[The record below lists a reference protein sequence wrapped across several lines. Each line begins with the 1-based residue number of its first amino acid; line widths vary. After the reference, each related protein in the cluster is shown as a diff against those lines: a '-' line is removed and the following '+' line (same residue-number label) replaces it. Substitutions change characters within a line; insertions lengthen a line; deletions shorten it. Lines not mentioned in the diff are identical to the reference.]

1 MAKAVKAKKVNRKQ
15 VVNQANTSNRA
26 FRPMAGFF
34 LLYFIAFIG
43 LVITLDGNDYNTL
56 LERVFW
62 AVIFIGLIVGIQRHW
77 PAMRQL
83 ILNRSS
89 K

>member
-1 MAKAVKAKKVNRKQ
+1 MAKVVKAKKVNRKQ
-15 VVNQANTSNRA
+15 VINQASDQTRA
-26 FRPMAGFF
+26 FKPMAGFF
-34 LLYFIAFIG
+34 LLYSVAFIG
-43 LVITLDGNDYNTL
+43 LVFTLDGNDYNTL
-56 LERVFW
+56 LERIFW

-83 ILNRSS
+83 IINRGA

>member
-1 MAKAVKAKKVNRKQ
+1 MSRIVTAKKVSRKQ
-15 VVNQANTSNRA
+15 AINQASPDARA
-26 FRPMAGFF
+26 FKPMAGFF
-34 LLYFIAFIG
+34 LLYFVAFIG
-43 LVITLDGNDYNTL
+43 LVVTLDGNDYNTL

-77 PAMRQL
+77 PAMGQL
-83 ILNRSS
+83 IVNKRD

>member
-1 MAKAVKAKKVNRKQ
+1 MSKAVKANKVQCKQ
-15 VVNQANTSNRA
+15 VANQTEAYTSA

-34 LLYFIAFIG
+34 LLYSVAFLG
-43 LVITLDGNDYNTL
+43 LVFTLDGNDYNTL

-62 AVIFIGLIVGIQRHW
+62 AVIFVGLIVGIQRHW

-83 ILNRSS
+83 IITRRA